1 MKNSFHTF
9 KKFFFFPKLRTFHM
23 TYMKS
28 IRHSY
33 FWHVHIKFYWDTS
46 KLIHLC
52 MYYVCL
58 AISDYVESW
67 EVMARFYSQN
77 PMWVVTWTFIKPK
90 EKKKK
95 GCWALSQRK
104 NSTLLSDCPFQVPL
118 SRIRCSST
126 DLTLV
131 DCASCSPVL
140 SLSTSSFS
148 SFPFLL
154 ETDHMLLLFFHTS
167 LDHTSLG

>member
-1 MKNSFHTF
+1 MRGTEKDKEIIQHSTMDKNRHHFLLQGHKWRIVFTLLKS
-9 KKFFFFPKLRTFHM
+9 FFFPKLRTFHM

-95 GCWALSQRK
+95 KAAEL
-104 NSTLLSDCPFQVPL
+104 CPRERTAHCYQTVLFKYPCHVLGVPAP
-118 SRIRCSST
+118 I
-126 DLTLV
+126 
-131 DCASCSPVL
+131 
-140 SLSTSSFS
+140 
-148 SFPFLL
+148 
-154 ETDHMLLLFFHTS
+154 
-167 LDHTSLG
+167 